1 MALDNNKTLSNL
13 DHANFFWMGDLTI
26 YEIANLQSFVKH
38 GFKVIIWTYD
48 KNLEKNINLKGV
60 SFKDANLVLNESLLM
75 KFKQGRQKSSLSSFS
90 NLFRYEL
97 LKKYGGWWFDI
108 DCICVKNIDEFIKL
122 TNNRDFVIGR
132 ERQNYTGSSV
142 LYFNDVKI
150 LDELIQ
156 EVNSI
161 AKKNDYSF
169 FWGEIGPDLI
179 SEIILK
185 NNLMNDTLD
194 ENYFYKI
201 SADKFHKFFENKT
214 NLMIDM
220 EDSYILHTW
229 NEMFNRFL
237 ISKKRLPPKGSILYD
252 HLNNS
257 LENLTQS
264 KSSGPFFNLR
274 FKKSIRILIKII
286 FRIKIMYKNY
296 LT

>member
-1 MALDNNKTLSNL
+1 
-13 DHANFFWMGDLTI
+13 
-26 YEIANLQSFVKH
+26 
-38 GFKVIIWTYD
+38 
-48 KNLEKNINLKGV
+48 
-60 SFKDANLVLNESLLM
+60 
-75 KFKQGRQKSSLSSFS
+75 
-90 NLFRYEL
+90 
-97 LKKYGGWWFDI
+97 
-108 DCICVKNIDEFIKL
+108 
-122 TNNRDFVIGR
+122 
-132 ERQNYTGSSV
+132 
-142 LYFNDVKI
+142 
-150 LDELIQ
+150 
-156 EVNSI
+156 
-161 AKKNDYSF
+161 
-169 FWGEIGPDLI
+169 
-179 SEIILK
+179 
-185 NNLMNDTLD
+185 MNDTLD

-214 NLMIDM
+214 SLMIDM

-257 LENLTQS
+257 IENLTQS

>member
-1 MALDNNKTLSNL
+1 MALDKNKTLSNL
-13 DHANFFWMGDLTI
+13 DRANFFWMGDLTI
-26 YEIANLQSFVKH
+26 YEIANLQSFIKH

-60 SFKDANLVLNESLLM
+60 SFKDANLVLNESLRM

-97 LKKYGGWWFDI
+97 LKKYGGWWFDM

-132 ERQNYTGSSV
+132 ERKNYTGSSV

-214 NLMIDM
+214 NLMIDI

-252 HLNNS
+252 HLYASIDNPS
-257 LENLTQS
+257 QFKT
-264 KSSGPFFNLR
+264 SSTLFNIR
-274 FKKSIRILIKII
+274 FKKFIRILIKII

>member
-132 ERQNYTGSSV
+132 ERENYTGSSV

-194 ENYFYKI
+194 ENYFYII

-214 NLMIDM
+214 SLMIDM

-257 LENLTQS
+257 IENLTQS

>member
-1 MALDNNKTLSNL
+1 M
-13 DHANFFWMGDLTI
+13 
-26 YEIANLQSFVKH
+26 
-38 GFKVIIWTYD
+38 
-48 KNLEKNINLKGV
+48 
-60 SFKDANLVLNESLLM
+60 
-75 KFKQGRQKSSLSSFS
+75 
-90 NLFRYEL
+90 
-97 LKKYGGWWFDI
+97 
-108 DCICVKNIDEFIKL
+108 DCICVKNIDEFTKL
-122 TNNRDFVIGR
+122 TNNRDFIIGR
-132 ERQNYTGSSV
+132 ERENYTGSSV

-156 EVNSI
+156 EVEFR
-161 AKKNDYSF
+161 AKQNDYSF

-185 NNLMNDTLD
+185 NNLMNNTLD

-201 SADKFHKFFENKT
+201 SADKFHKFFENKI
-214 NLMIDM
+214 NLMTDI
-220 EDSYILHTW
+220 EDSYVLHTW

-252 HLNNS
+252 HLNTS
-257 LENLTQS
+257 LDNLTQF
-264 KSSGPFFNLR
+264 KTSGLFFNLR